1 MPRLLRHPRV
11 HPDSR
16 SGRRS
21 PISRDEVSGCGVQD
35 TKEQVMNSA
44 RLFQLRSARSKR
56 CAIVTMLALVVSPM
70 APPFLTPTVRAQ
82 AQQNLAPVGSGFT
95 IDAEDI
101 RFIYR
106 QILVAQ
112 DHAAP
117 PSANCP

>member
-35 TKEQVMNSA
+35 TKEQVMTSA

-82 AQQNLAPVGSGFT
+82 AQVAGVGSGFT

-112 DHAAP
+112 DHAAGHP
-117 PSANCP
+117 LLGPG

>member
-1 MPRLLRHPRV
+1 M
-11 HPDSR
+11 
-16 SGRRS
+16 
-21 PISRDEVSGCGVQD
+21 
-35 TKEQVMNSA
+35 TSA

-82 AQQNLAPVGSGFT
+82 AQVAGVGSGFT

-112 DHAAP
+112 DHAAGHP
-117 PSANCP
+117 LLGPGANQVNDPQLPRGLRTV